1 MVSKNSNSDK
11 RNEAK
16 VFLLDRFVCN
26 YIKKEWISDDKSN
39 LSQSQE
45 LGIHPHVLTKIK
57 NDDGYRI
64 PLSTLAIICFYKKIE
79 LSEFFKLIE
88 KQYGS
93 KINDDF
99 VLKTNTKKDA

>member
-1 MVSKNSNSDK
+1 MVNNKSNSNKS
-11 RNEAK
+11 NEAK
-16 VFLLDRFVCN
+16 IFLLDRFVCN
-26 YIKKEWISDDKSN
+26 YIKKEWISDTKSN

-79 LSEFFKLIE
+79 LSDFFKLIE

>member
-1 MVSKNSNSDK
+1 MKNGVVILP
-11 RNEAK
+11 RNW
-16 VFLLDRFVCN
+16 VVILNWNQVLTLNWNWVVN
-26 YIKKEWISDDKSN
+26 IT
-39 LSQSQE
+39 
-45 LGIHPHVLTKIK
+45 GICTHVLTKIK

>member
-1 MVSKNSNSDK
+1 MVNNKSNSNKS
-11 RNEAK
+11 NEAK
-16 VFLLDRFVCN
+16 IFLLDRFVCN
-26 YIKKEWISDDKSN
+26 YIKKEWISDEKSN

-88 KQYGS
+88 NQYGS